1 MRNLGMKKRMAGVL
15 AAVLAF
21 SVSTIS
27 ASAMELRYKGGH
39 CRGAESTRYV
49 SLDENGMYD
58 TCGLR
63 KMGCY
68 SRADD
73 SFYGNCSHYVD
84 ADGNGIC
91 DTCGLLRANCHG
103 YVVYGNGTS
112 DNTGDGIEYESPAA
126 GQGYGHGHRSSHG
139 RGCHSHH

>member
-91 DTCGLLRANCHG
+91 KSEAK
-103 YVVYGNGTS
+103 
-112 DNTGDGIEYESPAA
+112 
-126 GQGYGHGHRSSHG
+126 RS
-139 RGCHSHH
+139 